1 LALEALRHA
10 AAAELQL
17 FVKDQGSDFPAI
29 DWVWRALRTRGKL
42 LGPQGSFC
50 WGLLPP
56 LACQAAGGDP
66 QQALLLSV
74 ALECA
79 IAAADALD
87 DVQDQ
92 DAADALWRSCGLA
105 TATNTATF
113 LLFLSQLA
121 VVRLSDRGL
130 SDEKV
135 VELVR
140 SFAAAGAKACSGQ
153 QRDLDQSPSSDVDE
167 SQYLSRIAEKSAS
180 LARWAC
186 RSGAMLGCDALQAVE
201 PLSEFGFNLG
211 MALQIGNDLAAL
223 TSDGEDRADLRSGN
237 RTLPIVFALDHASE
251 PDRMELAG
259 FLSTSDLSVLP
270 AKRMDRAREIVVAS
284 GALLYTAVMADVY
297 WEHALSCLE
306 YVDRDRA
313 GPLLDLLTR
322 MRSSR
327 RG

>member
-1 LALEALRHA
+1 LAIEALRQA
-10 AAAELQL
+10 AAAELQR
-17 FVKDQGSDFPAI
+17 FVRDEGGDFPAI
-29 DWVWRALRTRGKL
+29 DWVWQALRTRGKL
-42 LGPQGSFC
+42 LGPQGAFC

-92 DAADALWRSCGLA
+92 DANDALWRSCGLA

-113 LLFLSQLA
+113 LLFFSQLA
-121 VVRLSDRGL
+121 LVRLSDRGVP
-130 SDEKV
+130 DETV

-140 SFAAAGAKACSGQ
+140 SFASAGAKACSGQ
-153 QRDLDQSPSSDVDE
+153 QRDFDQGPTSDVDE
-167 SQYLSRIAEKSAS
+167 SQYLARITEKSAS

-186 RSGAMLGCDALQAVE
+186 RSGAMLGTDALLAVE
-201 PLSEFGFNLG
+201 PLSEFGLNLG
-211 MALQIGNDLAAL
+211 IALQIGNDLAAL
-223 TSDGEDRADLRSGN
+223 TSDGEDRADLRTGK
-237 RTLPIVFALDHASE
+237 RTLPIIFALDHASE
-251 PDRMELAG
+251 PDRVELAA
-259 FLSTSDLSVLP
+259 FLSTSDLTVLP
-270 AKRMDRAREIVVAS
+270 AKRLDRAMEIVAAS
-284 GALLYTAVMADVY
+284 GALLYTAVVADVY

-306 YVDRDRA
+306 RVDRDRA
-313 GPLLDLLTR
+313 GPLLDLLSR